1 MTLVPDRRTLIVL
14 FSLVVAMTMAS
25 GLLLVLEPTAS
36 DQIGRG
42 LVLSNIYENTPAN
55 GRLFETQ
62 APLQTGRWQA
72 IVIHDSG
79 ALAGS
84 AATIDRA
91 HRRLGRGGLGYHFVI
106 NGPSGHDG
114 QIERGQRWQFQT
126 PGAHSAGGRGPWF
139 NEHAVGICLIGDL
152 AQQPLSVAQTEQLV
166 WLVQRLQARFDI
178 PPERIYLPTNLGAD
192 VSVANQLLED
202 RIQAQFLAGRN

>member
-14 FSLVVAMTMAS
+14 LSLVASMTMAS
-25 GLLLVLEPTAS
+25 GLLLLLEPTAPGEP
-36 DQIGRG
+36 GRG
-42 LVLSNIYENTPAN
+42 LILSSIYENAPAD

-62 APLQTGRWQA
+62 RPLQARRWQA

-79 ALAGS
+79 AIIGS

-114 QIERGQRWQFQT
+114 QIERGQRWRLQSH
-126 PGAHSAGGRGPWF
+126 GAHSLGARGAWF
-139 NEHAVGICLIGDL
+139 NEHAIGICVIGDL
-152 AQQPLSVAQTEQLV
+152 AQQPLSVVQTEQLV
-166 WLVQRLQARFDI
+166 WLVQRLQARFAI
-178 PPERIYLPTNLGAD
+178 PPQRVYLPTNLGAE
-192 VSVANQLLED
+192 VNLANQLLED
-202 RIQAQFLAGRN
+202 RIRAQFLTQRP